1 MKNNKQQLLIQ
12 QIDKKLEAFKNMKAT
27 VVPTKGWINTFRTAL
42 KMSLRQLGNRLNIA
56 PQSTKEIEEREA
68 NGTITLNSL
77 RDVAN
82 ALDMQLVYGFI
93 SKHESLEQMIEK
105 RAKELALEIVIRTNN
120 TMTLEDQQNSKERI
134 EKAIAQKTNEIKIE
148 IIDLSIDK
156 DISRKLFKLISVIN
170 PNFGKFKILAK
181 LHKKTYHKLFK

>member
-1 MKNNKQQLLIQ
+1 MNISGNTLMKNNKQYLLLQ
-12 QIDKKLEAFKNMKAT
+12 QTDKKLEVFKDLKAT
-27 VVPTKGWINTFRTAL
+27 VVPTKGWINTFRMAL

-82 ALDMQLVYGFI
+82 AMDMQLVYGFV

-105 RAKELALEIVIRTNN
+105 RATALATEIVMRTNN

-134 EKAIAQKTNEIKIE
+134 RKAIEQKTFEIKSE
-148 IIDLSIDK
+148 MPKYLWD
-156 DISRKLFKLISVIN
+156 
-170 PNFGKFKILAK
+170 
-181 LHKKTYHKLFK
+181 